1 MKHSNNI
8 AWHFP
13 LSCNL
18 QVIYKAKA
26 TIWKQNQQ
34 FTVAEVSKQLSKS
47 KLPNSCSRTKN
58 CVERSSGKPVNCKC
72 SVLWKSDDFK
82 KNKTYKS
89 NF

>member
-26 TIWKQNQQ
+26 TIWKQNRQ

-47 KLPNSCSRTKN
+47 KLPKSCSRTRN